1 MLNKER
7 KMSLTDLKTFN
18 SLSINPNGTL
28 THYVPHKA
36 GDTESSTEVFFIF
49 KSKETGLDLIIFT
62 FTKKTP
68 KNKQKKKN
76 KTNIATAWLFCFS
89 FRF

>member
-18 SLSINPNGTL
+18 SCSINPKWDSYT
-28 THYVPHKA
+28 YVPHKA
-36 GDTESSTEVFFIF
+36 GDTESSTEAFFIF
-49 KSKETGLDLIIFT
+49 KSKETGLELIIFT
-62 FTKKTP
+62 FTKK
-68 KNKQKKKN
+68 K
-76 KTNIATAWLFCFS
+76 KTNIATAWLFCCS

>member
-36 GDTESSTEVFFIF
+36 GDTE
-49 KSKETGLDLIIFT
+49 
-62 FTKKTP
+62 
-68 KNKQKKKN
+68 KQH
-76 KTNIATAWLFCFS
+76 
-89 FRF
+89 